1 MHKIGEDE
9 MEKLRESVSLKSN
22 RYETME
28 DEVTQKI
35 ADNDDPEKIMIV
47 SIDSV
52 QATETRQQRTMI
64 YMLYQLEKQS

>member
-9 MEKLRESVSLKSN
+9 MEKLREFVSLKSN

-28 DEVTQKI
+28 DEVTQRI

-64 YMLYQLEKQS
+64 YMSYQLEKQS

>member
-28 DEVTQKI
+28 DEVTQRI

-64 YMLYQLEKQS
+64 YMSYQLEKQS